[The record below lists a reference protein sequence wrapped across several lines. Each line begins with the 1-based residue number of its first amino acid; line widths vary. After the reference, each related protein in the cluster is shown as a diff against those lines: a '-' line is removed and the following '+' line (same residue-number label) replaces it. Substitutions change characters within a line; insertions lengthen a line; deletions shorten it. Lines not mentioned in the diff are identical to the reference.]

1 MSRLSGLIAPSS
13 KTINNLEESDVLIAP
28 APLFSQLIA
37 KRSQEKKLVV
47 VTHSSKRS
55 AELVREISSYVDGAT
70 EFPAWETLPHE
81 KLSPNGDTIARRI
94 EVLHSIRNF
103 PILVVPIRAL
113 VQPIISNV
121 LNKLTLQLRKGARIE
136 FEELVRTLVERAY
149 ARVDMVERRGEFAVR
164 GGIIDI
170 FPTGRDYPVRVEFF
184 GDEIE
189 EIRSFEVS
197 NQRTFQEEA
206 GLVSILPGR
215 ELLID
220 NEVRS
225 RAETLLSRYPELLE
239 M

>member
-103 PILVVPIRAL
+103 PILVVPIR
-113 VQPIISNV
+113 
-121 LNKLTLQLRKGARIE
+121 
-136 FEELVRTLVERAY
+136 
-149 ARVDMVERRGEFAVR
+149 
-164 GGIIDI
+164 
-170 FPTGRDYPVRVEFF
+170 
-184 GDEIE
+184 
-189 EIRSFEVS
+189 
-197 NQRTFQEEA
+197 
-206 GLVSILPGR
+206 
-215 ELLID
+215 
-220 NEVRS
+220 
-225 RAETLLSRYPELLE
+225 
-239 M
+239 

>member
-1 MSRLSGLIAPSS
+1 M
-13 KTINNLEESDVLIAP
+13 IAP

-121 LNKLTLQLRKGARIE
+121 LDKPPLELRKGARFE

-149 ARVDMVERRGEFAVR
+149 TSRYGRAERRICR
-164 GGIIDI
+164 
-170 FPTGRDYPVRVEFF
+170 
-184 GDEIE
+184 
-189 EIRSFEVS
+189 
-197 NQRTFQEEA
+197 
-206 GLVSILPGR
+206 
-215 ELLID
+215 
-220 NEVRS
+220 
-225 RAETLLSRYPELLE
+225 
-239 M
+239 

>member
-1 MSRLSGLIAPSS
+1 
-13 KTINNLEESDVLIAP
+13 
-28 APLFSQLIA
+28 
-37 KRSQEKKLVV
+37 
-47 VTHSSKRS
+47 
-55 AELVREISSYVDGAT
+55 
-70 EFPAWETLPHE
+70 
-81 KLSPNGDTIARRI
+81 
-94 EVLHSIRNF
+94 
-103 PILVVPIRAL
+103 
-113 VQPIISNV
+113 
-121 LNKLTLQLRKGARIE
+121 
-136 FEELVRTLVERAY
+136 
-149 ARVDMVERRGEFAVR
+149 MVERRGEFAVR

-239 M
+239 MCSKISEVFTHQAWNQLLVRYILKLNS